1 MVVEELVVMRSLLV
15 QLVLLPGT
23 GLLATD
29 LVTILLLLLTITL
42 FTLTPSPI
50 LSWKPLSLSSN

>member
-1 MVVEELVVMRSLLV
+1 MVEEELVVMRSLLV

-29 LVTILLLLLTITL
+29 LVTILLLLAITL
-42 FTLTPSPI
+42 FTFIPI

>member
-1 MVVEELVVMRSLLV
+1 MEEELVGMRSLLV

-29 LVTILLLLLTITL
+29 LVTILLLLAITL
-42 FTLTPSPI
+42 FTFIPI